1 MSTSAGC
8 VASSMRLIPTGR
20 ASGLIV
26 AEPGVGYRIA
36 EAEPPT

>member
-1 MSTSAGC
+1 
-8 VASSMRLIPTGR
+8 MRPIRRGR

-36 EAEPPT
+36 EGGPSSG